1 MRHSNLKQ
9 DINLYHK
16 IHGEREQLLLYG
28 QQTRPT
34 ILGRI
39 GGRHSDTEALRHGP
53 DGYCDRHQTTAW
65 KCPTVVHRQPCIGP
79 ARHRSPCLLFVSTAA
94 SFVFCRT
101 FMQTVAGCPVLQLSQ
116 AESGPH
122 YSQKYP
128 PSEVLFGEM
137 FSWM

>member
-1 MRHSNLKQ
+1 MHHSNLKQ

-34 ILGRI
+34 ILGRT
-39 GGRHSDTEALRHGP
+39 GCRHPDPDVRRLLRPPADDGLAGRN
-53 DGYCDRHQTTAW
+53 
-65 KCPTVVHRQPCIGP
+65 KCPTVVHRQPCSGP

-128 PSEVLFGEM
+128 PSERLA
-137 FSWM
+137 

>member
-1 MRHSNLKQ
+1 MRHSNLNRTLICIIRYMASANNCCYTDSKHVRRSLEGQ
-9 DINLYHK
+9 VADSPTPTSRL
-16 IHGEREQLLLYG
+16 RRLL
-28 QQTRPT
+28 RPPADDGMA
-34 ILGRI
+34 GRN
-39 GGRHSDTEALRHGP
+39 
-53 DGYCDRHQTTAW
+53 
-65 KCPTVVHRQPCIGP
+65 KCPTVVHRQPCSGP

-128 PSEVLFGEM
+128 PSERLA
-137 FSWM
+137 